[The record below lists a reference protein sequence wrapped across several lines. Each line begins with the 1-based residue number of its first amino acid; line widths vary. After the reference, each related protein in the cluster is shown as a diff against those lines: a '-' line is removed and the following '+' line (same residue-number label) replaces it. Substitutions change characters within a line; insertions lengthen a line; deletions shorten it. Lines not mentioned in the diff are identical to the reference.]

1 MKGLIQLFPYMQYD
15 WSFFMSITEHVC
27 LQLQSLLFARIQPSG
42 EYPGVFALL
51 KKPEKNLEKE

>member
-1 MKGLIQLFPYMQYD
+1 
-15 WSFFMSITEHVC
+15 MSITEHVC